1 MDLIHSCPIR
11 VALRLVCLRL
21 FCPPTVL
28 SCQKRAKLFLR
39 AKQNL
44 AIDDDWTKAQT
55 LFGITTYYRRE
66 VDGSLSIKLEG
77 HLTGIPLFEQLAVLR
92 EADLYHSWAP
102 FCVSSSRLAQLGKI
116 DVVAWF
122 LTGLPKFGLSRDAC
136 FRAIGCDSMREDGS
150 ILLVGEGLGDRMEDG
165 VNVKPYLDDGGGG
178 GGGGD
183 AATIGGDRRRSSGG
197 GRFGNSSPARRVDR
211 DASGSIHNESSNYSN
226 WAALSEEYEY
236 GSYLSRDS
244 VLDTIQI
251 PPVPN
256 KFGAGR
262 MTIRSFQGAV
272 DVLSPSS
279 AKTRLITNIDPN
291 LSFIPQSLID
301 YCMKKMCGI
310 LLTRLQGCA
319 RATLNDPVH
328 SPHARRMREDVQF
341 YRLWLL
347 PKFKSYCEDLG
358 WELPPVAAFNV
369 SEEDLDEEEWLMYS
383 QMNCLQEGG
392 PRDKS
397 SSRMESNAIDDIN
410 ITEQQ
415 CGERTSSLDGQPL
428 SRRLFSSERSLPGHN
443 RTVASAPVV
452 SQQIHPNGDGVRTK
466 LRQLLP
472 AESMEIALTRPD
484 ILQRWEQRQAKKKA
498 LEVASARRRAALRL
512 RPTQPSGEQA
522 ARLAQLKEAKERFLK
537 GGRNGAKR
545 QALSRD
551 EVVGRRASGEL
562 SSSVGTRPMF
572 SIIIDWL
579 SFTHP
584 SIPHK
589 LFLPIMVALMFAL
602 YHADKNLIHAKTG
615 AGWAGNVVGASDSQ
629 WPNPHVAQNAIFC
642 AMLGMY
648 SAIFWIV
655 MNLALVIA
663 FDFIEFPLLSLA
675 GTKRELENAKSL
687 YIKNMRMLTAYFSM
701 AVLVLAMSSCF
712 LSYLWNHS
720 LVTLLRKAVHLFD
733 SVLVATFG
741 KGENVIHLDSAAPR
755 FFSSLVKWAGV
766 IISPLSSSLGSLY
779 HAFFRFFHW
788 STLELF
794 AGFGSSLW
802 ECICSLVVI
811 GLAVDT
817 DLRYNSWREEA
828 LEKSITMFSYSSA
841 FLCSFIAIAFCVFPT
856 KSSGNNMAET
866 KVDEIV
872 NKNSSGTP
880 NNTEVTA
887 GSSTSFSL
895 ASGEIEDSPS
905 TVPRQRAA
913 TKSLASI
920 SSNGTKSSKSRRFGF
935 RRKQPLDKMTS
946 IRSV

>member
-1 MDLIHSCPIR
+1 M
-11 VALRLVCLRL
+11 
-21 FCPPTVL
+21 L

-44 AIDDDWTKAQT
+44 TIDDWVKAQT

-165 VNVKPYLDDGGGG
+165 VNVKSHLGE
-178 GGGGD
+178 GGD
-183 AATIGGDRRRSSGG
+183 AAASIGDRHRLSGS
-197 GRFGNSSPARRVDR
+197 SSPARRVDR

-226 WAALSEEYEY
+226 WATLSEEYEY
-236 GSYLSRDS
+236 GSFLSRDS

-328 SPHARRMREDVQF
+328 SLHARRMREDVQF

-347 PKFKSYCEDLG
+347 PKFRSYCEDLG

-369 SEEDLDEEEWLMYS
+369 GEEDLDEEEWLMYS
-383 QMNCLQEGG
+383 QMNCLQEDR
-392 PRDKS
+392 PRDKR
-397 SSRMESNAIDDIN
+397 SSRMESSAIGDIN
-410 ITEQQ
+410 FTRQQ
-415 CGERTSSLDGQPL
+415 CGERTSSLDGQRL
-428 SRRLFSSERSLPGHN
+428 SRRLFSSERSLPGHD

-452 SQQIHPNGDGVRTK
+452 SKQPHPNGDGVGTK

-545 QALSRD
+545 RALSRD
-551 EVVGRRASGEL
+551 ETVERRASGEL
-562 SSSVGTRPMF
+562 SSDVGTRPMF

-589 LFLPIMVALMFAL
+589 LFLPIMVAIMFAL
-602 YHADKNLIHAKTG
+602 YHADKNFIHAKAG
-615 AGWAGNVVGASDSQ
+615 AGWAGSVVGASDSQ
-629 WPNPHVAQNAIFC
+629 WPSLRSATQTVAQNAIFC
-642 AMLGMY
+642 AILGMY

-655 MNLALVIA
+655 MNLALVVA

-675 GTKRELENAKSL
+675 GTKRELEYAKSL
-687 YIKNMRMLTAYFSM
+687 YTKNMRVLTAYFSM
-701 AVLVLAMSSCF
+701 AILALVMSSCF
-712 LSYLWNHS
+712 LSYFWNHS
-720 LVTLLRKAVHLFD
+720 LATLLQKAVHLFD
-733 SVLVATFG
+733 SVFVVTFG
-741 KGENVIHLDSAAPR
+741 KDENVIHLDSAASL
-755 FFSSLVKWAGV
+755 FVSSLVKWAGV
-766 IISPLSSSLGSLY
+766 IIGPICSSLGSLY
-779 HAFFRFFHW
+779 HAFFRLFHW
-788 STLELF
+788 STSELF

-811 GLAVDT
+811 GFAVDT

-828 LEKSITMFSYSSA
+828 LEKSITIFSYSSA

-856 KSSGNNMAET
+856 KSSGNNMAQT
-866 KVDEIV
+866 KVDEIGI
-872 NKNSSGTP
+872 KNSSGAP
-880 NNTEVTA
+880 NDAEV
-887 GSSTSFSL
+887 
-895 ASGEIEDSPS
+895 
-905 TVPRQRAA
+905 
-913 TKSLASI
+913 
-920 SSNGTKSSKSRRFGF
+920 
-935 RRKQPLDKMTS
+935 
-946 IRSV
+946 SVGRN

>member
-1 MDLIHSCPIR
+1 M
-11 VALRLVCLRL
+11 
-21 FCPPTVL
+21 
-28 SCQKRAKLFLR
+28 
-39 AKQNL
+39 
-44 AIDDDWTKAQT
+44 
-55 LFGITTYYRRE
+55 
-66 VDGSLSIKLEG
+66 
-77 HLTGIPLFEQLAVLR
+77 TGIPLFEQLAVLR

-165 VNVKPYLDDGGGG
+165 VNVKPHLGGGG
-178 GGGGD
+178 
-183 AATIGGDRRRSSGG
+183 AATASSGNRHRSSGS
-197 GRFGNSSPARRVDR
+197 SSPARRVDR
-211 DASGSIHNESSNYSN
+211 DVSGSIHNESSNYSN
-226 WAALSEEYEY
+226 WATLSDEYEY

-310 LLTRLQGCA
+310 LLSRLQGCA
-319 RATLNDPVH
+319 RGILNDPVH
-328 SPHARRMREDVQF
+328 TPHARRMREDVRF

-347 PKFKSYCEDLG
+347 PKFRSYCEDLG
-358 WELPPVAAFNV
+358 WDLPPVAAFNV

-383 QMNCLQEGG
+383 QMNCQQEGR
-392 PRDKS
+392 PRDES
-397 SSRMESNAIDDIN
+397 SSRIESSAVGDVNIN
-410 ITEQQ
+410 RQQ
-415 CGERTSSLDGQPL
+415 CGERTSFLDGQPL
-428 SRRLFSSERSLPGHN
+428 SRRLFSSESSLPGHD

-452 SQQIHPNGDGVRTK
+452 SQQTQTNGDGVRTK

-512 RPTQPSGEQA
+512 RPTQPSEEQA

-537 GGRNGAKR
+537 GGRNSTKSQVLLGGET
-545 QALSRD
+545 S
-551 EVVGRRASGEL
+551 GRRASDEL
-562 SSSVGTRPMF
+562 SSDVGTRPMF

-589 LFLPIMVALMFAL
+589 IFLPIMVAIMFAL
-602 YHADKNLIHAKTG
+602 YHTDKNLTHVNAG
-615 AGWAGNVVGASDSQ
+615 AGWTDAIVDASDSQ
-629 WPNPHVAQNAIFC
+629 WPNLRSAIQTVAQNAIFS
-642 AMLGMY
+642 AILGMY
-648 SAIFWIV
+648 SAIYWIV
-655 MNLALVIA
+655 MNLALVVA
-663 FDFIEFPLLSLA
+663 FDFLEFPLLSLA
-675 GTKRELENAKSL
+675 GTKHELENAKSL
-687 YIKNMRMLTAYFSM
+687 YTKNMRVLTAYFSVSIL
-701 AVLVLAMSSCF
+701 VLVMSSCF
-712 LSYLWNHS
+712 LSYSWNHS
-720 LVTLLRKAVHLFD
+720 LATLLQKAVHLFD
-733 SVLVATFG
+733 SVIAATFG
-741 KGENVIHLDSAAPR
+741 KAENVIHLDSAAAR
-755 FFSSLVKWAGV
+755 LVSFLVKWAG
-766 IISPLSSSLGSLY
+766 IIIGPIFSSLGSLY
-779 HAFFRFFHW
+779 QALFRFCHCA
-788 STLELF
+788 TLGLF
-794 AGFGSSLW
+794 VGVGSSLW

-811 GLAVDT
+811 GFAVDT
-817 DLRYNSWREEA
+817 DLRYDSWREEA
-828 LEKSITMFSYSSA
+828 LEKSTTMFSYSSA

-856 KSSGNNMAET
+856 KSSGNVT
-866 KVDEIV
+866 QSKVDEID
-872 NKNSSGTP
+872 NKNSSAAP
-880 NNTEVTA
+880 NDNNFAGERGNGFGNAEVTA
-887 GSSTSFSL
+887 GFSTSLSL

-913 TKSLASI
+913 TRSLASI
-920 SSNGTKSSKSRRFGF
+920 SSNGTNSRKSRRFGF
-935 RRKQPLDKMTS
+935 RRKQPTDKISSNNAT
-946 IRSV
+946 I

>member
-1 MDLIHSCPIR
+1 M
-11 VALRLVCLRL
+11 
-21 FCPPTVL
+21 
-28 SCQKRAKLFLR
+28 
-39 AKQNL
+39 
-44 AIDDDWTKAQT
+44 
-55 LFGITTYYRRE
+55 
-66 VDGSLSIKLEG
+66 
-77 HLTGIPLFEQLAVLR
+77 TGIPLFEQLAVLR
-92 EADLYHSWAP
+92 EADLYHQWAP

-165 VNVKPYLDDGGGG
+165 VNVKPYLDGGE

-183 AATIGGDRRRSSGG
+183 ASTSSVDRHRSSGG
-197 GRFGNSSPARRVDR
+197 GGVGGSSPARRVDR
-211 DASGSIHNESSNYSN
+211 DVSGSIHNESSNYSN
-226 WAALSEEYEY
+226 WAALSDEYEY

-319 RATLNDPVH
+319 RATLNDPVR

-347 PKFKSYCEDLG
+347 PKFRSYCGDLG
-358 WELPPVAAFNV
+358 WDLPPVAALNV

-383 QMNCLQEGG
+383 QMNCQQEGQ
-392 PRDKS
+392 PCNERS
-397 SSRMESNAIDDIN
+397 SQVESSAVGVDDN
-410 ITEQQ
+410 GTRQQ
-415 CGERTSSLDGQPL
+415 CGERASSLDGQPL
-428 SRRLFSSERSLPGHN
+428 SRRLFLSEGSLPGHD

-452 SQQIHPNGDGVRTK
+452 SQTHPNEEGMRTK

-512 RPTQPSGEQA
+512 RPTQPSEEQA

-537 GGRNGAKR
+537 GGRNGAKS
-545 QALSRD
+545 QALLRD
-551 EVVGRRASGEL
+551 ETAGRGASGEL
-562 SSSVGTRPMF
+562 GSDDVGTRPMF

-589 LFLPIMVALMFAL
+589 LFLPVMVTIMFAL
-602 YHADKNLIHAKTG
+602 YHTDKNLIHAKVG
-615 AGWAGNVVGASDSQ
+615 VGWTESIVGASDSQ
-629 WPNPHVAQNAIFC
+629 WPNLRSALQTVAQNAIFP
-642 AMLGMY
+642 AILGMY

-655 MNLALVIA
+655 MNLALVVA

-687 YIKNMRMLTAYFSM
+687 YTKNMRVFTAYFSG
-701 AVLVLAMSSCF
+701 AIVVLVMSSCF

-720 LVTLLRKAVHLFD
+720 LTTLLQNAVHLFD
-733 SVLVATFG
+733 SVIVATFG
-741 KGENVIHLDSAAPR
+741 KAEDDAILLDSAASHLVS
-755 FFSSLVKWAGV
+755 FLVKWAG
-766 IISPLSSSLGSLY
+766 IIIGPIFSSLGSLY
-779 HAFFRFFHW
+779 HALFRFCHCA
-788 STLELF
+788 TLGLF
-794 AGFGSSLW
+794 VGFGSSLW

-811 GLAVDT
+811 GFAVDT
-817 DLRYNSWREEA
+817 DLRYDSWREEA
-828 LEKSITMFSYSSA
+828 LEKSTTIFSYSSA
-841 FLCSFIAIAFCVFPT
+841 FLCSFIVIGFCVFPT
-856 KSSGNNMAET
+856 KPSGNMAQT
-866 KVDEIV
+866 KADEIG
-872 NKNSSGTP
+872 NTNASEAP
-880 NNTEVTA
+880 NDKKFVDARGVTA
-887 GSSTSFSL
+887 GSLTSFSL

-905 TVPRQRAA
+905 TVRRQRAA
-913 TKSLASI
+913 TRSLASI
-920 SSNGTKSSKSRRFGF
+920 SSNGTNSSKSRRFGF
-935 RRKQPLDKMTS
+935 RRKKTTDKISS
-946 IRSV
+946 IRSI